1 MQDVPFVWQD
11 GQPYSPRYGDIYFSR
26 DSGIAETRHVFLEQN
41 RLPQRWAELRG
52 GDVFVIGETGFGT
65 GFNFL
70 CAWQLWESVAPA
82 SARLHFI
89 SCERHPIPPEALR
102 CALALWPEL
111 AEFAGHLIDCYP
123 DLSLGWHRMVF
134 AQGRVVLTL
143 LIGDANVT
151 LPRLHAQVDAWFL
164 DGFAPARN
172 PDLWS
177 AEIFEAIARCSAT
190 SATFATYT
198 SAGLVRRGLER
209 VGFRVEK
216 VCGHGRK
223 RHMLRGIFVH
233 ATDARPSP
241 PHREAIVIG
250 AGLAGSATAHSLA
263 QRGWRTTLIER
274 HAGIA
279 AEASGNHQGILY
291 ARISPASNV
300 LSEFALA
307 GYQYTLRTLTRLLP
321 QRGDAWQQCGLLQLA
336 FDERETRRLRGV
348 CALGLPESLLR
359 WVERDEAERF
369 AGMGV
374 PCAGIYF
381 PGGGWVS
388 PPALCRA
395 LLDQSRIT
403 VLTGLEATRLSW
415 DGTIW
420 KVLQGD
426 EVLAHAPIVVIACA
440 AHTRRF
446 EQTAHLPLR
455 SIRGQVTYLPATAQ
469 SRRLRVVLCS
479 GGYAA
484 PPRQGLHT
492 IGATYGN
499 LEETVE
505 LRTADHLENLAM
517 LAGLSHELY
526 QALGGDALRPEKL
539 DGRAACRCNV
549 PDYLPLVGLVSP
561 QFPGLYV
568 NTGHG
573 SRGLITAMLAA
584 ETLASVLEHEP
595 VPVPKEML
603 DAMSPQRFLDEGSR
617 LGMG

>member
-1 MQDVPFVWQD
+1 MHDAPFVWQD

-41 RLPQRWAELRG
+41 RLPQRWAGLCD

-65 GFNFL
+65 GLNFL
-70 CAWQLWESVAPA
+70 CAWQLWERVAPA

-89 SCERHPIPPEALR
+89 SCERHPIPPGALQ
-102 CALALWPEL
+102 CVLALWPEL
-111 AEFAGHLIDCYP
+111 AEFAAHLIGCYH
-123 DLSLGWHRMVF
+123 DLSPGWHRMSF

-143 LIGDANVT
+143 LIGDANET
-151 LPRLHAQVDAWFL
+151 LPRLHARVDAWFL

-172 PDLWS
+172 PDLWNTR
-177 AEIFEAIARCSAT
+177 IFEVMARRSAT
-190 SATFATYT
+190 YATFATYT

-216 VCGHGRK
+216 VRGYGRK
-223 RHMLRGIFVH
+223 RHMLRGTFVH
-233 ATDARPSP
+233 TADVRPSP

-250 AGLAGSATAHSLA
+250 AGLAGSTTAHSLA
-263 QRGWRTTLIER
+263 QRGWKTTLIER
-274 HAGIA
+274 HASIA

-291 ARISPASNV
+291 ARISPVSNV

-321 QRGDAWQQCGLLQLA
+321 QDGDAWWQCGLLQLA
-336 FDERETRRLRGV
+336 FDEREERRLRGV

-359 WVERDEAERF
+359 WVERDEAERL
-369 AGMGV
+369 AGVGV
-374 PCAGIYF
+374 PYAGVYF

-388 PPALCRA
+388 PPVLCRA
-395 LLDQSRIT
+395 LLEHPRIT
-403 VLTGLEATRLSW
+403 VLTGREATRLSW
-415 DGTIW
+415 EGATW

-426 EVLAHAPIVVIACA
+426 EVLAYAPIVVIACA

-455 SIRGQVTYLPATAQ
+455 SIRGQVTHLPATAQ

-479 GGYAA
+479 EGYAA
-484 PPRQGLHT
+484 PPRQGSHT

-517 LAGLSHELY
+517 LAGLSPELFR
-526 QALGGDALRPEKL
+526 ALGGAALRPEKL

-549 PDYLPLVGLVSP
+549 PDYLPLLGLVSP
-561 QFPGLYV
+561 QTPGLYV

-573 SRGLITAMLAA
+573 SRGLITTMLAA
-584 ETLASVLEHEP
+584 ETLASGLEGEP
-595 VPVPKEML
+595 APVPKELL
-603 DAMSPQRFLDEGSR
+603 DAMSPQRFSTGC
-617 LGMG
+617 